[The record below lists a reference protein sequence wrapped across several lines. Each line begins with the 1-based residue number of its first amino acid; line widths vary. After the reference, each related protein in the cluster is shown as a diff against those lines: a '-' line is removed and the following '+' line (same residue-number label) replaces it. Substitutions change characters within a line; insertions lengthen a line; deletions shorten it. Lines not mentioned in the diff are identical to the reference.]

1 MIARSFKV
9 IQRVRQSRMAGHSH
23 WQNIQHKKKA
33 NDAKK
38 SAAREQLMR
47 PLVSAIARL
56 PRQGGADPETNV
68 PLSLAIKEAVRGGV
82 PKKNVERALQRAA
95 DAIQNSRDYNFE
107 LRAPNS
113 VLLRLEFFTPNQPR
127 TFSDIMAAIKKLDGV
142 EETKAAFAFD
152 HVGVFVFSSEDV
164 ELETVEE
171 VAIDS
176 GAEDVF
182 EEDGDIVVQCAAD
195 DFYPLQQ
202 ALVDANLAWRS
213 AETTWLPQEAH
224 QTSLETQ
231 EQRDD
236 FERIIERLDQIEY
249 LENIHHNVAPY

>member
-182 EEDGDIVVQCAAD
+182 EVPFPCVCVCPALADKADFLLTGGRRHCGPVCGRRLLPAAASSCRRQ
-195 DFYPLQQ
+195 FGV
-202 ALVDANLAWRS
+202 AKC
-213 AETTWLPQEAH
+213 
-224 QTSLETQ
+224 
-231 EQRDD
+231 RDD
-236 FERIIERLDQIEY
+236 LAPTRGAPDVAGDARAARRL
-249 LENIHHNVAPY
+249 